1 MLNLQQKAFICNLK
15 QKLRKYYP
23 VSKIV
28 FQTIILKMSQQKQ
41 FFKNIDQLGYV
52 AQQLDLKVRSSKQS
66 RDAALKLVNCNNQ
79 QLKNIFDAL
88 IKEYE
93 LLIKLSFNEELT
105 KVFNC
110 FNLKDYY
117 VKEAEKIDQDD
128 QNEENQENLFLLL
141 EMGAFMHTLKNMFD
155 EMIKSKNYTN
165 QQVNEMLAFQ
175 MLNGLNYLHSDSIL
189 HKNLT
194 RKIFLISQ
202 KGTIRLYDLGFD
214 FSVNQSQS
222 YDKPIKHTQSYLGSE
237 VENKFFKIETDLYTL
252 GSVILE
258 FDNLSIMEGYWIQ
271 QEETTKKYRGE
282 GILTKFKDQI
292 NRKSNLFQSVE
303 IFLHPNYQIRKS
315 AVNLIQLLMGKKD
328 TKSNLI
334 VYQAISQDLVK
345 EQAKIISQCNQK
357 KQANKSLRLEKNE
370 LIELFEKLSNK
381 KEYNKSFIIIS
392 SDNYGIVLAT
402 KNVKRAQVEDKT
414 KIENEVKITKKIQ
427 IPLILEL
434 YDHYFIKVLNQKT
447 YIIYEFK
454 RSSQGLFILK
464 IDAEINNDDK
474 LQILHQIVESLRFL
488 PSFNLI
494 HKYLSPDYLLVLI
507 KDNLITVKYSDSG
520 LSIQLFEKE
529 KGIITQQ
536 MISSINIRQKNNI
549 IRSDIRS
556 EKLVFKE
563 NKSNNLFSFSRIK
576 LTQDTITDTE
586 WILSIA
592 KYVSTQFP
600 VYSECGIQRC
610 LVPEQ
615 IRTYYSLLETD
626 IFSLSTRLYLL
637 HKYDQLMLV
646 YDNKCKQISIKFEKP
661 FFPLNNEQKL
671 INRKSAMYL
680 NTIKNTLVYER
691 CTSRK
696 DLSKI
701 LQDLKSTLSQKQIIY
716 LINQRIITINQSK

>member
-1 MLNLQQKAFICNLK
+1 MLNQQQKTFIFNLK
-15 QKLRKYYP
+15 KKLTKYYP
-23 VSKIV
+23 VTKIV

-41 FFKNIDQLGYV
+41 FFKNLDQLGYG
-52 AQQLDLKVRSSKQS
+52 AQQLDLKVRSSKQN
-66 RDAALKLVNCNNQ
+66 RDDALQQVNCNNQ
-79 QLKNIFDAL
+79 QLKNIVDAL

-93 LLIKLSFNEELT
+93 LLIKLSFNEDLA

-165 QQVNEMLAFQ
+165 QQANEMLAFQ

-214 FSVNQSQS
+214 FTVNRSQS
-222 YDKPIKHTQSYLGSE
+222 YDKPIKHSQAYLGTE
-237 VENKFFKIETDLYTL
+237 VENGFFKIETDLYTL
-252 GSVILE
+252 GSLIFE

-271 QEETTKKYRGE
+271 QEETTKKYRGK

-303 IFLHPNYQIRKS
+303 ICLHPNYQIRKS
-315 AVNLIQLLMGKKD
+315 AADLIQLLMGKKD

-334 VYQAISQDLVK
+334 VYSAISQDLVK
-345 EQAKIISQCNQK
+345 EQDKIISQYNQK
-357 KQANKSLRLEKNE
+357 KQANKFLRLEKNE

-381 KEYNKSFIIIS
+381 KEQNKSFIIIS

-427 IPLILEL
+427 MPLTLEL

-447 YIIYEFK
+447 YIVYGFK
-454 RSSQGLFILK
+454 RSSY
-464 IDAEINNDDK
+464 AEINNYDK

-488 PSFNLI
+488 PSLNLI
-494 HKYLSPDYLLVLI
+494 HNDLSPDYLLVLI
-507 KDNLITVKYSDSG
+507 KDNLITVKQSDSG

-536 MISSINIRQKNNI
+536 MISSINILQKNNI
-549 IRSDIRS
+549 IRLDIRS
-556 EKLVFKE
+556 EKSVVKDY
-563 NKSNNLFSFSRIK
+563 KSNNLFSFSRIK

-586 WILSIA
+586 WIYCIG

-600 VYSECGIQRC
+600 VYCECGIQRC
-610 LVPEQ
+610 LAPEQ
-615 IRTYYSLLETD
+615 IRTFYSSLETD
-626 IFSLSTRLYLL
+626 IFSLSTSLYLP
-637 HKYDQLMLV
+637 HQHDQLMLV
-646 YDNKCKQISIKFEKP
+646 YDNKCKKISIKFEKP
-661 FFPLNNEQKL
+661 FSPLNNEQKQ
-671 INRKSAMYL
+671 INRKSAMHL

-701 LQDLKSTLSQKQIIY
+701 LQDLKSTLSQ
-716 LINQRIITINQSK
+716 

>member
-1 MLNLQQKAFICNLK
+1 MLNQQQKAFICNLK
-15 QKLRKYYP
+15 QKLTKYYP
-23 VSKIV
+23 VTKIV

-41 FFKNIDQLGYV
+41 FFKNLDQLGNG

-79 QLKNIFDAL
+79 QLKNIVDAL

-93 LLIKLSFNEELT
+93 LLTKLSFKEELT

-165 QQVNEMLAFQ
+165 QQVNEILAFQ
-175 MLNGLNYLHSDSIL
+175 MQNDLNYLHYDSIL
-189 HKNLT
+189 HRDLT

-202 KGTIRLYDLGFD
+202 KGTIRLYDLGFA
-214 FSVNQSQS
+214 FTVNRSQSQ
-222 YDKPIKHTQSYLGSE
+222 DKPIKHTQAYLGPE
-237 VENKFFKIETDLYTL
+237 VENGFFKIETDLYTL
-252 GSVILE
+252 GSVIFE
-258 FDNLSIMEGYWIQ
+258 FDNLSIMEGYWMQ

-303 IFLHPNYQIRKS
+303 ICLHPNYQIRKS
-315 AVNLIQLLMGKKD
+315 AVDLIQLLMGKKD

-334 VYQAISQDLVK
+334 VYSAISQDLEK
-345 EQAKIISQCNQK
+345 EQAKIISQYNQK
-357 KQANKSLRLEKNE
+357 KQANQSLRLEKNE
-370 LIELFEKLSNK
+370 LIELFEKLSNEK
-381 KEYNKSFIIIS
+381 KYNKTFIIIS

-414 KIENEVKITKKIQ
+414 KIENEVKITKKILM
-427 IPLILEL
+427 PLILEL

-447 YIIYEFK
+447 YVFYEFK
-454 RSSQGLFILK
+454 RSSQCLLILK

-474 LQILHQIVESLRFL
+474 LQILHQIVESFRFL

-494 HKYLSPDYLLVLI
+494 HNDLSPGNLLVLI
-507 KDNLITVKYSDSG
+507 KDNLITAKYSDSG
-520 LSIQLFEKE
+520 LSIKLLEKE

-536 MISSINIRQKNNI
+536 MISSINILQKNNI
-549 IRSDIRS
+549 ICLDIRS
-556 EKLVFKE
+556 EKFVVKE
-563 NKSNNLFSFSRIK
+563 NKSNYLFRISRIK

-586 WILSIA
+586 WIYCIG
-592 KYVSTQFP
+592 KYVNTQCP
-600 VYSECGIQRC
+600 VYSEYGIQRC
-610 LVPEQ
+610 LTPEQ
-615 IRTYYSLLETD
+615 IRTCYSSLETD
-626 IFSLSTRLYLL
+626 IFSLSTSLCLL

-646 YDNKCKQISIKFEKP
+646 YDNKCKQISIKFEKHLS
-661 FFPLNNEQKL
+661 PLNNEQKL
-671 INRKSAMYL
+671 INIKSAMYL

-701 LQDLKSTLSQKQIIY
+701 LQDQKSTL
-716 LINQRIITINQSK
+716 NQ

>member
-1 MLNLQQKAFICNLK
+1 MLNQQQKSIICNLI
-15 QKLRKYYP
+15 QKLKKYYP
-23 VSKIV
+23 VTKNV

-41 FFKNIDQLGYV
+41 FFKNLDQLGYGS
-52 AQQLDLKVRSSKQS
+52 QQLDLKVRSSKQN

-79 QLKNIFDAL
+79 QLKNIVDAL

-93 LLIKLSFNEELT
+93 LLIKLSFNEELA

-117 VKEAEKIDQDD
+117 VKETEKIDQND
-128 QNEENQENLFLLL
+128 QNEENQENLFLLF
-141 EMGAFMHTLKNMFD
+141 EMGAFMHTLKNIFD
-155 EMIKSKNYTN
+155 EMIKRIKSTNNTN

-175 MLNGLNYLHSDSIL
+175 MLNGLNYFHSDSIL
-189 HKNLT
+189 PKNLT

-214 FSVNQSQS
+214 FTVNRSQS
-222 YDKPIKHTQSYLGSE
+222 YDKPIKHTQAYLGSE
-237 VENKFFKIETDLYTL
+237 VENGFFKIETDLYTL

-303 IFLHPNYQIRKS
+303 ICLHPNYQIRKS
-315 AVNLIQLLMGKKD
+315 EADLIQQLMGKKD

-334 VYQAISQDLVK
+334 VYLAISQDLVK
-345 EQAKIISQCNQK
+345 EQAKIICQYNQK
-357 KQANKSLRLEKNE
+357 KQANKFLRLEKNE

-392 SDNYGIVLAT
+392 SDNYGIVLET

-414 KIENEVKITKKIQ
+414 QIENEVKITKKMQ
-427 IPLILEL
+427 MPLILEL
-434 YDHYFIKVLNQKT
+434 YYHYFIKVLNQKT
-447 YIIYEFK
+447 YVVYGFK
-454 RSSQGLFILK
+454 RSSQGLLILK
-464 IDAEINNDDK
+464 IHAEINNDDK

-488 PSFNLI
+488 PSFNLF
-494 HKYLSPDYLLVLI
+494 HNYLSPDYLLILI

-536 MISSINIRQKNNI
+536 MISSINILQKNNI
-549 IRSDIRS
+549 IRLDIRS
-556 EKLVFKE
+556 EKLVVKE

-600 VYSECGIQRC
+600 CGIQRC
-610 LVPEQ
+610 LASEQ
-615 IRTYYSLLETD
+615 IRTCYSSLETD
-626 IFSLSTRLYLL
+626 IFSLSTSLYLP

-661 FFPLNNEQKL
+661 FSPLNDEQKL

-701 LQDLKSTLSQKQIIY
+701 LQDLKSTLSQK
-716 LINQRIITINQSK
+716 KVKV

>member
-1 MLNLQQKAFICNLK
+1 MLNQQQKSFIFNLI
-15 QKLRKYYP
+15 QKLKKYYP
-23 VSKIV
+23 VTKIV

-41 FFKNIDQLGYV
+41 FFKNLDQLGNG
-52 AQQLDLKVRSSKQS
+52 AQLLDLKLRNSKQS

-79 QLKNIFDAL
+79 QLKNIVDAL

-93 LLIKLSFNEELT
+93 LLIKLSFNEELA

-175 MLNGLNYLHSDSIL
+175 MLNDLNYLHSNSIL
-189 HKNLT
+189 HKDLI

-202 KGTIRLYDLGFD
+202 KETIRLYDLGFA
-214 FSVNQSQS
+214 FTVNRSQSQ
-222 YDKPIKHTQSYLGSE
+222 DKPIKHTQTYLGPE
-237 VENKFFKIETDLYTL
+237 IENGFFKIETDLYTL
-252 GSVILE
+252 GSEIFE
-258 FDNLSIMEGYWIQ
+258 FDNLIIMEGYWMQ
-271 QEETTKKYRGE
+271 QEETSKKYRGE

-303 IFLHPNYQIRKS
+303 ICLDPNYQIRKS
-315 AVNLIQLLMGKKD
+315 AVDLIQLLMGKKD

-334 VYQAISQDLVK
+334 VYSAILKDLEK
-345 EQAKIISQCNQK
+345 QQAKIISQYNQK
-357 KQANKSLRLEKNE
+357 KQANQYLRLEKNE
-370 LIELFEKLSNK
+370 LIELFEKLSNE

-447 YIIYEFK
+447 YVFYEFK
-454 RSSQGLFILK
+454 RSSY
-464 IDAEINNDDK
+464 AEINNYDK
-474 LQILHQIVESLRFL
+474 LQILLQIVESFRFL

-494 HKYLSPDYLLVLI
+494 HNDLSPDNLLVLI
-507 KDNLITVKYSDSG
+507 KDNLITAKYSDSG
-520 LSIQLFEKE
+520 LSIKLLEKE

-536 MISSINIRQKNNI
+536 MISSINILQKNNI
-549 IRSDIRS
+549 ICLDIRS
-556 EKLVFKE
+556 EKFVVKE
-563 NKSNNLFSFSRIK
+563 NKSNYLFSFSRIK

-586 WILSIA
+586 WIYCIG
-592 KYVSTQFP
+592 KYVNTQCP

-610 LVPEQ
+610 LAPEQ
-615 IRTYYSLLETD
+615 IRTCYSSLETD
-626 IFSLSTRLYLL
+626 IFSLSTSLCLL

-646 YDNKCKQISIKFEKP
+646 YDNKCKQISIKFEKH
-661 FFPLNNEQKL
+661 FSPLNNEQKL

-680 NTIKNTLVYER
+680 NNIKNTLVYER

-701 LQDLKSTLSQKQIIY
+701 LQDQKSTLNQKQIFY
-716 LINQRIITINQSK
+716 QINQRIISINQSK